1 MVYLHPRL
9 PSRMVYKQVVKRTIV
24 VVSGVIATQKP
35 SLINRSCTVE
45 LA

>member
-1 MVYLHPRL
+1 MVYLHLRL
-9 PSRMVYKQVVKRTIV
+9 PSWMVYKQIVKRTIFV
-24 VVSGVIATQKP
+24 VPDVIATQTP